1 MKWWQR
7 CMGSKRAQ
15 IEGFLLAL
23 RALRSA
29 GHVCFWVAD
38 QREVER
44 SISLKDQVSVRRWSS
59 ISWNEHWAFLFY
71 AISWSSV
78 LLFEVTVFFRLPLF
92 SLLYFHRLYSHLKQ
106 KLFILPSYLLFLP
119 WITIYL
125 CQDACFSE
133 WQQQQKGEVMEILIG
148 YSGLGKG

>member
-44 SISLKDQVSVRRWSS
+44 SVSLKDQVSVRRWSS
-59 ISWNEHWAFLFY
+59 ISWSEHWAFLFY

-106 KLFILPSYLLFLP
+106 KLFILPSVPSLNSNLPMPGCLLF
-119 WITIYL
+119 
-125 CQDACFSE
+125 
-133 WQQQQKGEVMEILIG
+133 
-148 YSGLGKG
+148 